1 MQRKNLEI
9 MALATVAIAVCALAS
24 FAVFGGDDHD
34 PTATD
39 PDYLPNP
46 ITDDLRDY
54 PDAEEV
60 QAEMD
65 ELFAA
70 LNIATLA
77 DLQTAMK
84 RVAVG
89 PNAYKNLNA
98 WLDSFVSFVLAN
110 PNRWFLLYNYHLR
123 GGHLSAEYRQQIIS
137 LTQMWQK
144 SFDAVYAHLNARKR
158 RLARQVLWLS
168 LFALSSF
175 LTTKVIDNL
184 SMVNKKNLCKLLL
197 NTYLAG
203 IAVLKKG

>member
-1 MQRKNLEI
+1 MPDKKENIRELLLQTAQSLVEDKGAEYLTARKLSE
-9 MALATVAIAVCALAS
+9 AS
-24 FAVFGGDDHD
+24 GCSVGTIYNQFAS
-34 PTATD
+34 
-39 PDYLPNP
+39 
-46 ITDDLRDY
+46 
-54 PDAEEV
+54 
-60 QAEMD
+60 MD

-70 LNIATLA
+70 LNIATLT

-84 RVAVG
+84 RVAVS

-123 GGHLSAEYRQQIIS
+123 GGHLSATYRQQIIS

>member
-1 MQRKNLEI
+1 MPDKKENIRELLLQTAQSLVEDKGAEYLTARKLSE
-9 MALATVAIAVCALAS
+9 AS
-24 FAVFGGDDHD
+24 GCSVGTIYNQFAS
-34 PTATD
+34 
-39 PDYLPNP
+39 
-46 ITDDLRDY
+46 
-54 PDAEEV
+54 
-60 QAEMD
+60 MD
-65 ELFAA
+65 ELFAS
-70 LNIATLA
+70 LNIATLT
-77 DLQTAMK
+77 DLQMAMK

-123 GGHLSAEYRQQIIS
+123 GGHLSATYRQQIIS

>member
-1 MQRKNLEI
+1 MPDKKENIRELLLQTAQSLVEDKGAEYLTARKLSE
-9 MALATVAIAVCALAS
+9 AS
-24 FAVFGGDDHD
+24 GCSVGTIYNQFAS
-34 PTATD
+34 
-39 PDYLPNP
+39 
-46 ITDDLRDY
+46 
-54 PDAEEV
+54 
-60 QAEMD
+60 MD
-65 ELFAA
+65 ELFAS

-123 GGHLSAEYRQQIIS
+123 GGHLSAEYRQQIII

>member
-1 MQRKNLEI
+1 MPDKKENIRELLLQ
-9 MALATVAIAVCALAS
+9 
-24 FAVFGGDDHD
+24 
-34 PTATD
+34 TAQSLVEEKGA
-39 PDYLPNP
+39 DYLTARKLSEASGCSVGTIYN
-46 ITDDLRDY
+46 
-54 PDAEEV
+54 
-60 QAEMD
+60 QFSSMD
-65 ELFAA
+65 ELFSA

-89 PNAYKNLNA
+89 RNAYKNLNA

-123 GGHLSAEYRQQIIS
+123 SGHLSAKYRQQIICVTK
-137 LTQMWQK
+137 LWQK
-144 SFDAVYAHLNARKR
+144 SFDAVYAHLNIRKR

-175 LTTKVIDNL
+175 LTTNVIDHL

-203 IAVLKKG
+203 LAVLKKG

>member
-1 MQRKNLEI
+1 MPDKKENIRELLLQTAQSLVEDKGAEYLTARKLSE
-9 MALATVAIAVCALAS
+9 AS
-24 FAVFGGDDHD
+24 GCSVGTIYNQFAS
-34 PTATD
+34 
-39 PDYLPNP
+39 
-46 ITDDLRDY
+46 
-54 PDAEEV
+54 
-60 QAEMD
+60 MD
-65 ELFAA
+65 ELFAS

-89 PNAYKNLNA
+89 TNAYKNLNA

-123 GGHLSAEYRQQIIS
+123 GGHLSATYRQQIIS

>member
-1 MQRKNLEI
+1 MPDKKENIRELLLQTAQSLVEDKGAEYLTARKLSE
-9 MALATVAIAVCALAS
+9 AS
-24 FAVFGGDDHD
+24 GCSVGTIYNQFAS
-34 PTATD
+34 
-39 PDYLPNP
+39 
-46 ITDDLRDY
+46 
-54 PDAEEV
+54 
-60 QAEMD
+60 MD

-123 GGHLSAEYRQQIIS
+123 GGQLSATYRQQIIS

>member
-1 MQRKNLEI
+1 MPDKKENIRELLLQTAQSLVEDKGAEYLTARKLSE
-9 MALATVAIAVCALAS
+9 AS
-24 FAVFGGDDHD
+24 GCSVGTIYNQFAS
-34 PTATD
+34 
-39 PDYLPNP
+39 
-46 ITDDLRDY
+46 
-54 PDAEEV
+54 
-60 QAEMD
+60 MD

>member
-1 MQRKNLEI
+1 MPDKKENIRELLLQTAQSLVEDKGAEYLTARKLSE
-9 MALATVAIAVCALAS
+9 AS
-24 FAVFGGDDHD
+24 GCSVGTIYNQFAS
-34 PTATD
+34 
-39 PDYLPNP
+39 
-46 ITDDLRDY
+46 
-54 PDAEEV
+54 
-60 QAEMD
+60 MD

-123 GGHLSAEYRQQIIS
+123 GGHLSATYRQQIIS

>member
-1 MQRKNLEI
+1 MPDKKENIRELLLQ
-9 MALATVAIAVCALAS
+9 
-24 FAVFGGDDHD
+24 
-34 PTATD
+34 TAQSLVEEKGA
-39 PDYLPNP
+39 DYLTARKLSEASGCSVGTIYN
-46 ITDDLRDY
+46 
-54 PDAEEV
+54 
-60 QAEMD
+60 QFSSMD
-65 ELFAA
+65 ELFSA

-84 RVAVG
+84 RVAVSR
-89 PNAYKNLNA
+89 NAYKNLNA

-123 GGHLSAEYRQQIIS
+123 SGHLSAKYRQQIICVTK
-137 LTQMWQK
+137 LWQK
-144 SFDAVYAHLNARKR
+144 SFDAVYAHLNIRKR

-175 LTTKVIDNL
+175 LTTNVIDHL

-203 IAVLKKG
+203 LAVLKKG

>member
-1 MQRKNLEI
+1 MPDKKENIRELLLQ
-9 MALATVAIAVCALAS
+9 
-24 FAVFGGDDHD
+24 
-34 PTATD
+34 TAQSLVEEKGA
-39 PDYLPNP
+39 DYLTARKLSEASGCSVGTIYN
-46 ITDDLRDY
+46 
-54 PDAEEV
+54 
-60 QAEMD
+60 QFSSMD
-65 ELFAA
+65 ELFSA

-84 RVAVG
+84 MVAVSR
-89 PNAYKNLNA
+89 NAYKNLNA

-123 GGHLSAEYRQQIIS
+123 SGHLSAKYRQQIICVTK
-137 LTQMWQK
+137 LWQK
-144 SFDAVYAHLNARKR
+144 SFDAVYAHLNIRKR

-175 LTTKVIDNL
+175 LTTNVIDHL

-203 IAVLKKG
+203 LAVLKKG

>member
-1 MQRKNLEI
+1 MPDKKENIRELLLQTAQSLVEDKGAEYLTARKLSE
-9 MALATVAIAVCALAS
+9 AS
-24 FAVFGGDDHD
+24 GCSVGTIYNQFAS
-34 PTATD
+34 
-39 PDYLPNP
+39 
-46 ITDDLRDY
+46 
-54 PDAEEV
+54 
-60 QAEMD
+60 MD

-70 LNIATLA
+70 LNIATLT

-123 GGHLSAEYRQQIIS
+123 GGHLSATYRQQIIS

>member
-1 MQRKNLEI
+1 MPDKKENIRELLLQTAQSLVEDKGAEYLTARKLSE
-9 MALATVAIAVCALAS
+9 AS
-24 FAVFGGDDHD
+24 GCSVGTIYNQFAS
-34 PTATD
+34 
-39 PDYLPNP
+39 
-46 ITDDLRDY
+46 
-54 PDAEEV
+54 
-60 QAEMD
+60 MD

-77 DLQTAMK
+77 DLQMAMK

-123 GGHLSAEYRQQIIS
+123 GGYLSAAYRQQIII

>member
-1 MQRKNLEI
+1 MPDKKENIRELLLQTAQSLVEDKGAEYLTARKLSE
-9 MALATVAIAVCALAS
+9 AS
-24 FAVFGGDDHD
+24 GCSVGTIYNQFAS
-34 PTATD
+34 
-39 PDYLPNP
+39 
-46 ITDDLRDY
+46 
-54 PDAEEV
+54 
-60 QAEMD
+60 MD

-70 LNIATLA
+70 LNIATLV

>member
-1 MQRKNLEI
+1 MPDKKENIRELLLQTAQSLVEDKGAEYLTARKLSE
-9 MALATVAIAVCALAS
+9 AS
-24 FAVFGGDDHD
+24 GCSVGTIYNQFAS
-34 PTATD
+34 
-39 PDYLPNP
+39 
-46 ITDDLRDY
+46 
-54 PDAEEV
+54 
-60 QAEMD
+60 MD
-65 ELFAA
+65 ELFAS

-110 PNRWFLLYNYHLR
+110 PNRWILLYNYHLR
-123 GGHLSAEYRQQIIS
+123 GGHLSATYRQQIIS

>member
-1 MQRKNLEI
+1 MPDKKENIRELLLQ
-9 MALATVAIAVCALAS
+9 
-24 FAVFGGDDHD
+24 
-34 PTATD
+34 TAQSLVEEKGA
-39 PDYLPNP
+39 DYLTARKLSEASGCSVGTIYN
-46 ITDDLRDY
+46 
-54 PDAEEV
+54 
-60 QAEMD
+60 QFSSMD
-65 ELFAA
+65 ELFSA

-84 RVAVG
+84 MVAVSR
-89 PNAYKNLNA
+89 NAYKNLNA

-123 GGHLSAEYRQQIIS
+123 SGHLSAKYRQQIICVTK
-137 LTQMWQK
+137 LWQK
-144 SFDAVYAHLNARKR
+144 SFDAVYVHLNIRKR

-175 LTTKVIDNL
+175 LTTNVIDHL

-203 IAVLKKG
+203 LAVLKKG

>member
-1 MQRKNLEI
+1 MPDKKENIRELLLQTAQNLVEDKGAEYLTARKLSE
-9 MALATVAIAVCALAS
+9 AS
-24 FAVFGGDDHD
+24 GCSVGTIYNQFAS
-34 PTATD
+34 
-39 PDYLPNP
+39 
-46 ITDDLRDY
+46 
-54 PDAEEV
+54 
-60 QAEMD
+60 MD

-70 LNIATLA
+70 LNIATLV

>member
-1 MQRKNLEI
+1 MPDKKENIRELLLQTAQSLVEDKGAEYLTARKLSE
-9 MALATVAIAVCALAS
+9 AS
-24 FAVFGGDDHD
+24 GCSVGTIYNQFAS
-34 PTATD
+34 
-39 PDYLPNP
+39 
-46 ITDDLRDY
+46 
-54 PDAEEV
+54 
-60 QAEMD
+60 MD
-65 ELFAA
+65 ELFAS

-123 GGHLSAEYRQQIIS
+123 GGHLSATYRQQIIS